1 MGFSVFIIVMFW
13 FLTVSATQHLLPTS
27 SSASCLAWDDRRI
40 IRIVFLSSQKKIC
53 MTQPILPR
61 KLPLETNCVKKP
73 ISFCRADTKRLKR
86 QFLEWNSFLANS
98 KLVRT
103 PCSCWLVAR
112 ISFFWAFPTSLLLN
126 CIYLCQSL
134 HFRHGIEGC
143 RFYVQKGAEKLDWI
157 MKSPFLGLA
166 YKEAY
171 KVINVTSPFA
181 LELRLIKSW

>member
-98 KLVRT
+98 KLIRT

-112 ISFFWAFPTSLLLN
+112 ISFFWAFPTSCRWTAAICAKV
-126 CIYLCQSL
+126 CIFAMALKDADFMFKKEPRNL
-134 HFRHGIEGC
+134 IE
-143 RFYVQKGAEKLDWI
+143 
-157 MKSPFLGLA
+157 
-166 YKEAY
+166 
-171 KVINVTSPFA
+171 
-181 LELRLIKSW
+181 